1 MEPRYERR
9 GNKVTM
15 EKRGLTEKIKQ
26 LPMSKKLT
34 FSHGIII
41 VSTFIFIVILLIG
54 MKSVESYVR
63 SMLDGPTT
71 NAFYMGDIR
80 YGLTD
85 IQRALNYVVAEGES
99 ELETTLPKMKTDMQ
113 TNVDMIQ
120 NAYDIL
126 KETLLTEENKALLQE
141 IYDMLLDSTAHREK
155 IVSLL
160 EQGKLQEAMQYNNDS
175 YKPRVDEMK
184 KVADKLDQS
193 IIKAGEDYCDTAS
206 NSVIIMVVAGIIV
219 LILITSIAIYVTR
232 MVTKMITEPVAQ
244 LTEAAHCMYNGEL
257 AGSKVIT
264 YQSNDELGQLSE
276 SMRGT
281 MDTLSGYVNEISDRL
296 KEIAKGDLTM
306 SFHNITNFRGDFASI
321 KESLVFILKSFN
333 ETLTQIHET
342 SAQVDVGSDEIAK
355 AAADLSEGTGEQASA
370 VEELTAAVQSV
381 AMMAE
386 TSAKQTEEAYESVQ
400 VSVKNAQ
407 NEKRQMEEL
416 EKEMLHIK
424 EISSE
429 IEDIIA
435 SIEDIASQTNLL
447 SLNASI
453 EAARAGEAGRG
464 FAVVADQ
471 IGKLASDSA
480 QAAVTTKE
488 LIEKTIQEIDKGN
501 KITASTAKAFV
512 GIIEGMQEIAN
523 VARSTTET
531 AQAQAQALK
540 QVEDGI
546 EQISMVT
553 QQNAAASEE
562 SSAISEQ
569 LAGKAVEL
577 DKLVNRFKLYNK

>member
-1 MEPRYERR
+1 MD
-9 GNKVTM
+9 NK
-15 EKRGLTEKIKQ
+15 GLAEKIKQ
-26 LPMSKKLT
+26 WPMSKKLT

-41 VSTFIFIVILLIG
+41 VSTFMFIVALLIG
-54 MKSVESYVR
+54 MKSVQSYVQ
-63 SMLDGPTT
+63 SMFDGPTT

-85 IQRALNYVVAEGES
+85 IQNSLNYVIAEGEE
-99 ELETTLPKMKTDMQ
+99 ELEVTLPKMKEDMEKD
-113 TNVDMIQ
+113 VVMMR
-120 NAYDIL
+120 NAYNIL
-126 KETLLTEENKALLQE
+126 KDTLLTEKGKNLLQD
-141 IYDMLLDSTAHREK
+141 IYDELTESTKHREQ
-155 IVSLL
+155 IITLL
-160 EQGKLQEAMQYNNDS
+160 EQGKLEEALRYNDEN
-175 YKPRVDEMK
+175 YKPMVDEMK
-184 KVADKLDQS
+184 EIADELDQAV
-193 IIKAGEDYCDTAS
+193 IDAGENYCNTAARS
-206 NSVIIMVVAGIIV
+206 VVIMVIIGVIV
-219 LILITSIAIYVTR
+219 LIAITSIAVYVTKL
-232 MVTKMITEPVAQ
+232 VTRMITEPVAQ
-244 LTEAAHCMYNGEL
+244 IAEAAHCMYNGEL
-257 AGSKVIT
+257 AASQIIT
-264 YQSNDELGQLSE
+264 YHSEDELGQLSE

-306 SFHNITNFRGDFASI
+306 SFKNITDFRGDFSSI
-321 KESLVFILKSFN
+321 KDSLVFILKSFN

-355 AAADLSEGTGEQASA
+355 AAADLSEGTTEQAGA
-370 VEELTAAVQSV
+370 VEELTATVESV

-400 VSVKNAQ
+400 SSVKNAQ
-407 NEKRQMEEL
+407 NEKQQMAQL

-429 IEDIIA
+429 IENIIA

-480 QAAVTTKE
+480 QAAVTTKD

-501 KITASTAKAFV
+501 KITVATARAFD
-512 GIIEGMQEIAN
+512 GIIESMQEIAGI
-523 VARSTTET
+523 ARNTTET
-531 AQAQAQALK
+531 AQTQAKALR

-546 EQISMVT
+546 QQISMVT

-577 DKLVNRFKLYNK
+577 DKLVNRFKLYSK

>member
-1 MEPRYERR
+1 MKGE
-9 GNKVTM
+9 VTM
-15 EKRGLTEKIKQ
+15 SNKGLAEKIKQ
-26 LPMSKKLT
+26 WPMSKKLT

-41 VSTFIFIVILLIG
+41 VSTFIFIVVLLAG
-54 MKSVESYVR
+54 MKSVEHYVE
-63 SMLDGPTT
+63 SMFDGPTT

-85 IQRALNYVVAEGES
+85 IQRAVNYVVAEGE
-99 ELETTLPKMKTDMQ
+99 ENLPTTLPKMKEDMEHDV
-113 TNVDMIQ
+113 TMMR
-120 NAYDIL
+120 NAYNIL
-126 KETLLTEENKALLQE
+126 KDTLLTKESKDLLQE
-141 IYDMLLDSTAHREK
+141 IYEMLTDSTVHREQ
-155 IVSLL
+155 VVVLL
-160 EQGKLQEAMQYNNDS
+160 EQGKLEEAMDYNDKN
-175 YKPRVDEMK
+175 YKPMVDEMK
-184 KVADKLDQS
+184 KIADELDQS
-193 IIKAGEDYCDTAS
+193 VIDAAEKYCNTAAT
-206 NSVIIMVVAGIIV
+206 SVIVMIIVGIIV
-219 LILITSIAIYVTR
+219 LILITTVAVYITKL
-232 MVTKMITEPVAQ
+232 VTKMITEPVAQ
-244 LTEAAHCMYNGEL
+244 LAEAAHCMYNGEL

-281 MDTLSGYVNEISDRL
+281 MDTLSSYVNEISDRL
-296 KEIAKGDLTM
+296 EEIAHGDLTM
-306 SFHNITNFRGDFASI
+306 SFKNITDFRGDFSSI
-321 KESLVFILKSFN
+321 KESFVFILKSFN

-355 AAADLSEGTGEQASA
+355 AATELSAGTTEQAGA
-370 VEELTAAVQSV
+370 VEELTATIESV

-386 TSAKQTEEAYESVQ
+386 TSAKQAEEALESVQ
-400 VSVKNAQ
+400 ISVKNAQ
-407 NEKRQMEEL
+407 KEKLQMEEL
-416 EKEMLHIK
+416 EREMIHIK
-424 EISSE
+424 EISGE
-429 IEDIIA
+429 IENIIA

-480 QAAVTTKE
+480 SAAVTTKE

-523 VARSTTET
+523 MAQSTTET
-531 AQAQAQALK
+531 AQTQARALH

-546 EQISMVT
+546 QQISMVT

>member
-1 MEPRYERR
+1 M
-9 GNKVTM
+9 GNKSL
-15 EKRGLTEKIKQ
+15 EEKIKQ

-41 VSTFIFIVILLIG
+41 VSTFIFIVVLLAG
-54 MKSVESYVR
+54 MKSVEYYVQ
-63 SMLDGPTT
+63 SMFDGPTT

-99 ELETTLPKMKTDMQ
+99 ELDTTLPKMKEDMQ
-113 TNVDMIQ
+113 KDVDMMK
-120 NAYDIL
+120 NAYNIL
-126 KETLLTEENKALLQE
+126 KDTLLTEESRKLLQE
-141 IYDMLLDSTAHREK
+141 IYEELTESTKHREQ
-155 IVSLL
+155 VVALL
-160 EQGKLQEAMQYNNDS
+160 EQGKLEEAMQYNDAN
-175 YKPRVDEMK
+175 YKPMVDEMK
-184 KVADKLDQS
+184 EIADELDQEV
-193 IIKAGEDYCDTAS
+193 IEAGEAYCNTAAT
-206 NSVIIMVVAGIIV
+206 SVVVMIAIGVVV
-219 LILITSIAIYVTR
+219 LIVITLIAVYVTK

-257 AGSKVIT
+257 AGSKIIT
-264 YQSNDELGQLSE
+264 YQANDELGQLSE

-281 MDTLSGYVNEISDRL
+281 MDTLSGYVNEISERL
-296 KEIAKGDLTM
+296 QEIAKGDLTM

>member
-1 MEPRYERR
+1 M
-9 GNKVTM
+9 
-15 EKRGLTEKIKQ
+15 TEKIKQ

-41 VSTFIFIVILLIG
+41 VSTFLFIVVLLIG

-63 SMLDGPTT
+63 AMFNGPTT

-85 IQRALNYVVAEGES
+85 IQRALNYVVAEGE
-99 ELETTLPKMKTDMQ
+99 EYLDTTLPKMKEDMQ

-141 IYDMLLDSTAHREK
+141 IYGMLLDSTAHREK

-160 EQGKLQEAMQYNNDS
+160 EQGKLQEAMQYNNES

-193 IIKAGEDYCDTAS
+193 IIEAGEDYCDSAS
-206 NSVIIMVVAGIIV
+206 NSVIIMVVVGVIV
-219 LILITSIAIYVTR
+219 LILITSVAVYVTR

-306 SFHNITNFRGDFASI
+306 SFRDITDFRGDFSSI
-321 KESLVFILKSFN
+321 KESLVYILKSFN
-333 ETLTQIHET
+333 ETLTLIHDN

-355 AAADLSEGTGEQASA
+355 AAAELSNGTTEQASA
-370 VEELTAAVQSV
+370 VEQLTATVQSV
-381 AMMAE
+381 ATMAE
-386 TSAKQTEEAYESVQ
+386 MSAQKAEGAYENVQ

-407 NEKRQMEEL
+407 NEKIQMEQL

-429 IEDIIA
+429 IENIIA

-471 IGKLASDSA
+471 IGKLATDSA
-480 QAAVTTKE
+480 QAAVTTKN
-488 LIEKTIQEIDKGN
+488 LIEKTILEIDKGN
-501 KITASTAKAFV
+501 KITASTAKAFD
-512 GIIEGMQEIAN
+512 GIIEGMQEIAS
-523 VARSTTET
+523 VARNNAET
-531 AQAQAQALK
+531 SQTQAQALK
-540 QVEDGI
+540 QVEEGI
-546 EQISMVT
+546 EQISIVT
-553 QQNAAASEE
+553 QRNAAASEE

-569 LAGKAVEL
+569 LAGKALEL

>member
-1 MEPRYERR
+1 MS
-9 GNKVTM
+9 NK
-15 EKRGLTEKIKQ
+15 GLAEKIKQ
-26 LPMSKKLT
+26 WPMSKKLT

-41 VSTFIFIVILLIG
+41 VSTFIFIVVLLIS
-54 MKSVESYVR
+54 MKSVENYVK
-63 SMLDGPTT
+63 SMFEGPTT

-85 IQRALNYVVAEGES
+85 IQNSLNYVIAEGEE
-99 ELETTLPKMKTDMQ
+99 ELDTTLPKMKKDMD
-113 TNVDMIQ
+113 NDVAMMR
-120 NAYDIL
+120 NAYNIL
-126 KETLLTEENKALLQE
+126 KDTLLTEKGRNLLQN
-141 IYDMLLDSTAHREK
+141 IYDELSASTKHREQ
-155 IVSLL
+155 VVALL
-160 EQGKLQEAMQYNNDS
+160 EQGKLEEALRYNDAN
-175 YKPRVDEMK
+175 YKPMVDEMK
-184 KVADKLDQS
+184 EIADELDQAV
-193 IIKAGEDYCDTAS
+193 IEAGENYCNTAT
-206 NSVIIMVVAGIIV
+206 NSVIIMVIIGVIV
-219 LILITSIAIYVTR
+219 LILITSIAVYVTKL
-232 MVTKMITEPVAQ
+232 VTKMITEPVAQ
-244 LTEAAHCMYNGEL
+244 ITEAAHCMYNGEL

-264 YQSNDELGQLSE
+264 YHSEDELGQLSE

-281 MDTLSGYVNEISDRL
+281 MDTLSAYVKEISDRL
-296 KEIAKGDLTM
+296 EEIAKGDLTM
-306 SFHNITNFRGDFASI
+306 SFKNITDFRGDFSSI
-321 KESLVFILKSFN
+321 KDSFVYILKSFN

-355 AAADLSEGTGEQASA
+355 AAADLSEGTTEQAGA
-370 VEELTAAVQSV
+370 VEELTATVESV

-400 VSVKNAQ
+400 SSVKNAQ
-407 NEKRQMEEL
+407 NEKQQMAQL

-429 IEDIIA
+429 IENIIA

-501 KITASTAKAFV
+501 KITVSTARAFD
-512 GIIEGMQEIAN
+512 GIIESMQEIAN
-523 VARSTTET
+523 ITRSTTET
-531 AQAQAQALK
+531 AQTQAKALR

-546 EQISMVT
+546 QQISMVT

-577 DKLVNRFKLYNK
+577 DKLVNRFKLYRG

>member
-1 MEPRYERR
+1 MKGE
-9 GNKVTM
+9 VTM
-15 EKRGLTEKIKQ
+15 SNKGLAEKIKQ
-26 LPMSKKLT
+26 WPMSKKLT

-41 VSTFIFIVILLIG
+41 VSTFIFIVVLLAG
-54 MKSVESYVR
+54 MKSVEHYVE
-63 SMLDGPTT
+63 SMFDGPTT

-85 IQRALNYVVAEGES
+85 IQRALNYVVAEGE
-99 ELETTLPKMKTDMQ
+99 ENLQTTLPKMKEDMDNDV
-113 TNVDMIQ
+113 TMMR
-120 NAYDIL
+120 NAYNIL
-126 KETLLTEENKALLQE
+126 KDTLLTKESKDLLQE
-141 IYDMLLDSTAHREK
+141 IYEILTDSTVHREQ
-155 IVSLL
+155 IVVLL
-160 EQGKLQEAMQYNNDS
+160 EQGKLEEAMNYNDKN
-175 YKPRVDEMK
+175 YKPMVDEMK
-184 KVADKLDQS
+184 KIADELDES
-193 IIKAGEDYCDTAS
+193 VINAGENYCNTAATA
-206 NSVIIMVVAGIIV
+206 VIVMIIVGIIV
-219 LILITSIAIYVTR
+219 LILITTIAVYVTKL
-232 MVTKMITEPVAQ
+232 VTKMITEPVAQ
-244 LTEAAHCMYNGEL
+244 LAEAAHCMYNGEL

-281 MDTLSGYVNEISDRL
+281 MDTLSSYVNEISDRL
-296 KEIAKGDLTM
+296 EEIARGDLTM
-306 SFHNITNFRGDFASI
+306 SFKNITDFRGDFSSI
-321 KESLVFILKSFN
+321 KESFVFILKSFN

-355 AAADLSEGTGEQASA
+355 AATELSAGTTEQAGA
-370 VEELTAAVQSV
+370 VEELTATIESV
-381 AMMAE
+381 ATMAE
-386 TSAKQTEEAYESVQ
+386 TSAKQAEEAFESVQ
-400 VSVKNAQ
+400 ISVKNAQ
-407 NEKRQMEEL
+407 KEKLQMEEL
-416 EKEMLHIK
+416 EREMIHIK
-424 EISSE
+424 EISGE
-429 IEDIIA
+429 IENIIA

-480 QAAVTTKE
+480 SAAVTTKE

-523 VARSTTET
+523 MAQSTTET
-531 AQAQAQALK
+531 AQTQARALH

-546 EQISMVT
+546 QQISMVT

-577 DKLVNRFKLYNK
+577 DKLVNRFKLYK